1 MEKNVLI
8 VDDEWNMR
16 NLLKI
21 YLIKD
26 FEISEATNGEEAIAL
41 IKKSSFDLIILDVMM
56 PRMNGWEVCKQV
68 REFKTTPILMLT
80 ARNELKEKVHGL
92 EIGADDYL
100 VKPFEPEEL
109 LARVKALLRRS
120 ELSTNNEDK
129 DKNERLIIY
138 GDGFFKIDQEGHS
151 LLLAGEKL
159 DLTPKEYELLHTIA
173 SNPKRVFTRD
183 VLLDVLWGYND
194 SRDTRTVDSHI
205 KNIRIKIKEKGF
217 DYNPFQTVWG
227 VGYKFHE
234 PDELI

>member
-1 MEKNVLI
+1 MKKKLLL

-21 YLIKD
+21 YLMKD
-26 FEISEATNGEEAIAL
+26 FEIMEATDGEEAVAL

-56 PRMNGWEVCKQV
+56 PGMDGWEVCKEV

-80 ARNELKEKVHGL
+80 ARNDTKDKVHGL

-100 VKPFEPEEL
+100 IKPFEPEEL

-120 ELSTNNEDK
+120 ELSNETAEK
-129 DKNERLIIY
+129 EGNKLLVY
-138 GDGFFKIDQEGHS
+138 GNGFLQMDQEGHS
-151 LLLAGEKL
+151 VSIAGKNLE
-159 DLTPKEYELLHTIA
+159 LTPKEYKLLHAVA
-173 SNPKRVFTRD
+173 SNPKRVFTRE

-194 SRDTRTVDSHI
+194 SRDTRTVDSHV
-205 KNIRIKIKEKGF
+205 KNIRIKIKEKGS
-217 DYNPFQTVWG
+217 DYNPFETVWG

-234 PDELI
+234 PDESL